1 MTIDFLFFDETFC
14 RLRSGI
20 SSLTFHYFLSH
31 TLHSHS
37 LTPENI
43 FPRLTPA
50 TYTMREELPP
60 ASPLWINTP
69 CIYNEA
75 LSKAAGW

>member
-1 MTIDFLFFDETFC
+1 
-14 RLRSGI
+14 
-20 SSLTFHYFLSH
+20 
-31 TLHSHS
+31 
-37 LTPENI
+37 
-43 FPRLTPA
+43 
-50 TYTMREELPP
+50 MREELPP